1 MGSSSLSENDGRE
14 RHPERRSQQG
24 IPAAQRFLDLSKK
37 SKTESDFLPLF
48 PIMNVNF
55 GTYDATVSEEGILL
69 DRTQTFGISEY
80 YFRKFSELHKYRK
93 PYITVSRITVTKK
106 RPPLFH

>member
-1 MGSSSLSENDGRE
+1 
-14 RHPERRSQQG
+14 
-24 IPAAQRFLDLSKK
+24 
-37 SKTESDFLPLF
+37 
-48 PIMNVNF
+48 MNVNF